1 VNSPNIKTPI
11 MKSIVPILLIL
22 LISLNTFGQ
31 TKVNQSDTKR
41 IDRKAVVE
49 RHRIIITATNPKS
62 PAQVGNGEFAFGV
75 DITGLQTFIPFNTLS
90 QWSWHSFPLPNGKRT
105 QDFKGLNME
114 THGRMVNYNIQNKE
128 QPELSQWLA
137 ANPHRFNLGRIGLRL
152 SKSNGTIATIEDL
165 KNTHQEV
172 DLWNGIIYSSFELE
186 GKLVSVKT
194 ACHPTLDAIGVSI
207 KSDLI
212 KKGQVKL
219 FVDFPY
225 PDLRQMADYV
235 GVYNLPKS
243 HSSVIVSKND
253 RSAMIDRKM
262 DDTNY
267 FVALNWSSKANFLSG
282 DTISSPHRFYLDPQ
296 QTDQMDFTCTFSAKK
311 IKQLDLL
318 AETVFTESTKGW
330 NNFWK
335 SGAAIDLSQSKDK
348 RWKEL
353 ERRIVLSQ
361 YLMKLNESGSYPP
374 QESGLVNNGWYGRY
388 HFEMIWWHGVHYALW
403 NRWPLFD
410 RSLHVYRDF
419 LPTSKERATNQGYTG
434 ARWPKCTATTDVDWP
449 HPIHALLIWQQ
460 PHPIYFA
467 ELDFRLH
474 TTKATLEKW
483 RDIVFESANFM
494 ADFAFYEKQND
505 RYILG
510 PPIYI
515 VSENTKPETTYNPS
529 FEIGYWRFGLRTAQI
544 WNERLGLN
552 RDPKWEDVLKK
563 LCPLPKVDGIY
574 ITHENIENMWTKFTF
589 EHPGLT
595 GTFGMLPGDGVDTV
609 SFRKTLNKVME
620 TWNFDRTWGWDFPMV
635 AMAAARTGNPEL
647 AIDMLLHSAKGFQ
660 FDEHG
665 LATGGPFPYFPSN
678 GALLTAV
685 AMMAGGWDGSKGDA
699 PGFPKD
705 GNWTIIHENFNRMP

>member
-1 VNSPNIKTPI
+1 
-11 MKSIVPILLIL
+11 
-22 LISLNTFGQ
+22 
-31 TKVNQSDTKR
+31 
-41 IDRKAVVE
+41 
-49 RHRIIITATNPKS
+49 
-62 PAQVGNGEFAFGV
+62 
-75 DITGLQTFIPFNTLS
+75 
-90 QWSWHSFPLPNGKRT
+90 
-105 QDFKGLNME
+105 
-114 THGRMVNYNIQNKE
+114 
-128 QPELSQWLA
+128 
-137 ANPHRFNLGRIGLRL
+137 
-152 SKSNGTIATIEDL
+152 
-165 KNTHQEV
+165 
-172 DLWNGIIYSSFELE
+172 
-186 GKLVSVKT
+186 
-194 ACHPTLDAIGVSI
+194 
-207 KSDLI
+207 
-212 KKGQVKL
+212 
-219 FVDFPY
+219 
-225 PDLRQMADYV
+225 
-235 GVYNLPKS
+235 
-243 HSSVIVSKND
+243 
-253 RSAMIDRKM
+253 
-262 DDTNY
+262 
-267 FVALNWSSKANFLSG
+267 
-282 DTISSPHRFYLDPQ
+282 
-296 QTDQMDFTCTFSAKK
+296 
-311 IKQLDLL
+311 
-318 AETVFTESTKGW
+318 
-330 NNFWK
+330 
-335 SGAAIDLSQSKDK
+335 
-348 RWKEL
+348 
-353 ERRIVLSQ
+353 
-361 YLMKLNESGSYPP
+361 
-374 QESGLVNNGWYGRY
+374 
-388 HFEMIWWHGVHYALW
+388 
-403 NRWPLFD
+403 
-410 RSLHVYRDF
+410 
-419 LPTSKERATNQGYTG
+419 
-434 ARWPKCTATTDVDWP
+434 
-449 HPIHALLIWQQ
+449 
-460 PHPIYFA
+460 
-467 ELDFRLH
+467 
-474 TTKATLEKW
+474 
-483 RDIVFESANFM
+483 M